1 MTDASTSTLSSFVL
15 IGLGTNLG
23 DRYTN
28 LISALKFIE
37 DHKLIETMIASP
49 VYETPA
55 TLAPESPKEWDKPFL
70 NMCVMGTTHLA
81 PGKLLQQLKECEDK
95 MGRLSPERW
104 SPRVI
109 DIDVLLYGDYQL
121 ETPSLTIPHIQF
133 TKRDFALVPAADIA
147 PDTSIPGTPHSIK
160 EWVAKLT
167 ENKAVFYAD
176 PPRWHS

>member
-23 DRYTN
+23 DRHTN
-28 LISALKFIE
+28 LISAIKFIE
-37 DHKLIETMIASP
+37 DHKLIDDIVASP

-55 TLAPESPKEWDKPFL
+55 MLAPDSPPDWDKPFL
-70 NMCVMGTTHLA
+70 NMCIKGITHLA

-109 DIDVLLYGDYQL
+109 DVDVLLYGDYQL
-121 ETPSLTIPHIQF
+121 ETPNLTIPHIQF
-133 TKRDFALVPAADIA
+133 TKRDFALIPAADIA
-147 PDTSIPGTPHSIK
+147 GEISIPGTGHSIS
-160 EWVAKLT
+160 EWVEKLKDK
-167 ENKAVFYAD
+167 KAVFYAD
-176 PPRWHS
+176 PPRWHH